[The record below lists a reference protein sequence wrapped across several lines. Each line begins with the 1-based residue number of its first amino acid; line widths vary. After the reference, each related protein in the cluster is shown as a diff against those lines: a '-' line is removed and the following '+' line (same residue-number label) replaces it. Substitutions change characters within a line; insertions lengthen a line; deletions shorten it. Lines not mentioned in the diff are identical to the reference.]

1 MYTTF
6 GAVYLWFGTGIWRKE
21 IHRRSGNL
29 PQQEFDKI
37 LKSLESKKLVKQV
50 SSVQVC
56 ICVNKDSIFTIGQLS
71 VLSSARCD
79 MSSRFQA
86 IVRRHSVVGLGGDV
100 FVAPGSI
107 YLFIIESY
115 IKY

>member
-1 MYTTF
+1 MML
-6 GAVYLWFGTGIWRKE
+6 GAGIWRKE

-56 ICVNKDSIFTIGQLS
+56 TSE
-71 VLSSARCD
+71 
-79 MSSRFQA
+79 
-86 IVRRHSVVGLGGDV
+86 
-100 FVAPGSI
+100 I
-107 YLFIIESY
+107 YN
-115 IKY
+115 

>member
-1 MYTTF
+1 MF
-6 GAVYLWFGTGIWRKE
+6 FFGTGIWRKE

-56 ICVNKDSIFTIGQLS
+56 VESLSCSVTNSTVTVTDSY
-71 VLSSARCD
+71 VLYS
-79 MSSRFQA
+79 
-86 IVRRHSVVGLGGDV
+86 
-100 FVAPGSI
+100 
-107 YLFIIESY
+107 
-115 IKY
+115 

>member
-1 MYTTF
+1 MMF
-6 GAVYLWFGTGIWRKE
+6 ATGIWRKE

-56 ICVNKDSIFTIGQLS
+56 VPTFYNCVKKDLSI
-71 VLSSARCD
+71 
-79 MSSRFQA
+79 
-86 IVRRHSVVGLGGDV
+86 VV
-100 FVAPGSI
+100 S
-107 YLFIIESY
+107 
-115 IKY
+115 